1 MREQIMKKPT
11 VLFDLDGTLLDTAP
25 DLAEAVNK
33 IRRERDLPELALETL
48 RPHAGFGSKALLK
61 VGMNAD
67 DDHPTYPE
75 LLHEFLRNY
84 QSCSMQ
90 STRFFPGIEALLNT
104 LDEKQI
110 RWGIVT
116 NKPERFTTPIIQ
128 QLQLD
133 QRAACIISGDTLAQR
148 KPHPAQITHACE
160 LLNVKPT
167 DTFYVG
173 DTFIDVQASTAAGT
187 RSLVV
192 LYGYTSEQENP
203 YDWKAEG
210 YLHQPSDLMNWL

>member
-1 MREQIMKKPT
+1 MKKPT
-11 VLFDLDGTLLDTAP
+11 VLFDLDGTLLDTAA
-25 DLAEAVNK
+25 DLAEAVNQ
-33 IRRERDLPELALETL
+33 IRRQRNLPELTLDTL

-61 VGMNAD
+61 VGMNTD

-75 LLHEFLRNY
+75 LLNEFLSNY
-84 QSCSMQ
+84 ESCSMQ
-90 STRFFPGIEALLNT
+90 STQFFPGVESVLSA
-104 LDEKQI
+104 LDEKNI

-133 QRAACIISGDTLAQR
+133 KRAACIISGDTLAHR

-160 LLNVKPT
+160 LLNVAPEN
-167 DTFYVG
+167 TFYVG
-173 DTFIDVQASTAAGT
+173 DTFIDVQASKAAGT

-192 LYGYTSEQENP
+192 LYGYTSEDENP

-210 YLHQPSDLMNWL
+210 YLDQPSDLMNWL